1 MYTFKKL
8 DYNDIYSQYNRSQ
21 DKTKAIKTLAEEY
34 VCPMDIIRAVTQYI
48 SKRGIPDG
56 TMKIS
61 DDGKEVTIVRKGKRA
76 GVVAKEIIDNKED
89 NANVK
94 PEVSLVPKVE
104 IKRGPGRPKGSSSKE
119 EKPIVKEN
127 YTVRAGYRTSRSQA
141 AKTALTMGLSERDLK
156 LVIESLDVENDH
168 IDTMIQQYTEKLE
181 RLKERKDAI
190 VKIRS
195 TLQESIS

>member
-8 DYNDIYSQYNRSQ
+8 DYTDIYDQYSRNK

-34 VCPMDIIRAVTQYI
+34 IYPVGIINAVIQYI
-48 SKRGIPDG
+48 SNRGIPDG
-56 TMKIS
+56 TMKVS
-61 DDGKEVTIVRKGKRA
+61 EDGKEVTIVRKGK
-76 GVVAKEIIDNKED
+76 GSKVIAKEIIDNKED
-89 NANVK
+89 NANAK
-94 PEVSLVPKVE
+94 AEVDLVPKAE
-104 IKRGPGRPKGSSSKE
+104 IKRGPGRPKGSSNKV
-119 EKPIVKEN
+119 EKPNVKEN
-127 YTVRAGYRTSRSQA
+127 YTVRAGYRTGKSQA

-168 IDTMIQQYTEKLE
+168 VDTMIQQYTEKLE
-181 RLKERKDAI
+181 RLRERKDAI